1 MSVFE
6 YAARPKRTCFVRNG
20 NPISPGADGVARF
33 GGVANTVVRCG
44 ESIVLFRV
52 TEFTVQPST
61 YQASASQPACEERG
75 TDLGH

>member
-1 MSVFE
+1 MMTQEDVF
-6 YAARPKRTCFVRNG
+6 RPERKSGLSRALMESHG
-20 NPISPGADGVARF
+20 DARF
-33 GGVANTVVRCG
+33 GGVANIVVRCG

-52 TEFTVQPST
+52 TEHTVQPST